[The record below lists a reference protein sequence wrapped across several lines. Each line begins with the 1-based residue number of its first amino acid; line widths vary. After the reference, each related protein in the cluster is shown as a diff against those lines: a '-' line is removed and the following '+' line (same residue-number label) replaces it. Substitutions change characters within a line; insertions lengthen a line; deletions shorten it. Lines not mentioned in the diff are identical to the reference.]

1 MTPEAF
7 WATPL
12 GDVDFPTAFI
22 EAAAPTFFE
31 PWASVGVYMRITCR
45 PRTAA
50 LID

>member
-7 WATPL
+7 SATPL
-12 GDVDFPTAFI
+12 GDVDFPTA
-22 EAAAPTFFE
+22 
-31 PWASVGVYMRITCR
+31 YMRITCM